1 MYYLIIFILKIHSYM
16 KLPLVFFGTISVL
29 SIFFTFSFDSFNS
42 DTCPFS
48 IVAKITFL
56 PTVNGKDFVN
66 RKDMTSTLHHAID
79 KFYSDK
85 MTKTF

>member
-1 MYYLIIFILKIHSYM
+1 MNNKQLFQINLLK
-16 KLPLVFFGTISVL
+16 L
-29 SIFFTFSFDSFNS
+29 
-42 DTCPFS
+42 FS

-79 KFYSDK
+79 KFYSNE
-85 MTKTF
+85 FNNSLSN